1 MSKTIGDFFK
11 PKSKTKPKRT
21 ADSAGLDVQLSPPKK
36 QGTGSDGKSL
46 TPEQVQRMEDN
57 KKNAMVKLAI
67 KKGTPN
73 QYLMDESWLSILK
86 SEFSMPYFTNLMSF
100 LAKEKTAG
108 KTIFPPVDEVHSWS
122 KVSFKDVRV
131 VIIGQD
137 PYHTPGAAHG
147 LCFSV
152 KHGQPIPP
160 SLHNIYKLLAKD
172 VPGFKTPK
180 HGYLDSWVS
189 QGVLMLNAVLTVE
202 KHKANSHAKQGWE
215 NFTDAIIKALNT
227 RRDGLVFMLWGGY
240 AQKKGKGIDKKK
252 HKVFTTI
259 HPSPLSFNRMPDK
272 WLGSE
277 LFSGANKYLKE
288 KGKPTIDWCSIMNG

>member
-1 MSKTIGDFFK
+1 
-11 PKSKTKPKRT
+11 
-21 ADSAGLDVQLSPPKK
+21 
-36 QGTGSDGKSL
+36 
-46 TPEQVQRMEDN
+46 
-57 KKNAMVKLAI
+57 
-67 KKGTPN
+67 
-73 QYLMDESWLSILK
+73 
-86 SEFSMPYFTNLMSF
+86 MPIVFTF
-100 LAKEKTAG
+100 YA
-108 KTIFPPVDEVHSWS
+108 
-122 KVSFKDVRV
+122 
-131 VIIGQD
+131 VIR
-137 PYHTPGAAHG
+137 
-147 LCFSV
+147 
-152 KHGQPIPP
+152 
-160 SLHNIYKLLAKD
+160 
-172 VPGFKTPK
+172 
-180 HGYLDSWVS
+180 YLDSWVS

-272 WLGSE
+272 WLGKTKLTLYKIAFICCRLSVCCLGSE